1 LNFVVLGF
9 GYSTGSVL
17 FDPTLPISN
26 VKANLNI
33 PTAGYG
39 RTFGLFG
46 RQGLLTVGL
55 PYAWGDISGAVSQQ
69 SQSIRRSGLADTRV
83 KFSLNLRGNPARS
96 PAAFAQLRKRSFI
109 VGTSVTVSAPSGQ
122 CDPSKLIQYRNESL
136 GIQTGARY
144 LISGQEEA
152 RSRCLFR
159 GLAIHA

>member
-26 VKANLNI
+26 VKANFNS

-55 PYAWGDISGAVSQQ
+55 PYVWGNVSGAVSQPHKQ
-69 SQSIRRSGLADTRV
+69 ALLQERRLA
-83 KFSLNLRGNPARS
+83 GNYEIA
-96 PAAFAQLRKRSFI
+96 
-109 VGTSVTVSAPSGQ
+109 G
-122 CDPSKLIQYRNESL
+122 
-136 GIQTGARY
+136 
-144 LISGQEEA
+144 
-152 RSRCLFR
+152 
-159 GLAIHA
+159 